1 MQRGKSPTSYLF
13 SPERSRSEYSLT
25 QVAQAYTRNHKK
37 EKASLSC
44 SDNKSIKAYSNN
56 GLIFIAAN

>member
-13 SPERSRSEYSLT
+13 SPERSRSET